1 VTKSLKPFLVA
12 GILVALGL
20 AVFASPFASNSPDG
34 LTRVAEYKGFSG
46 AADRHA
52 FDSGPVA
59 GYELD
64 AVEDERWSKGLSGLI
79 GVVLTFTLGFV
90 LFAALRA
97 ARARSGTNPPPG
109 G

>member
-12 GILVALGL
+12 GILLTLGL
-20 AVFASPFASNSPDG
+20 AVFASPFASDRPDG
-34 LTRVAEYKGFSG
+34 LNRVAEDKGFSG

-59 GYELD
+59 GYELE

-79 GVVLTFTLGFV
+79 GVALTFTLGFI

-97 ARARSGTNPPPG
+97 ARARRTNPPPG

>member
-1 VTKSLKPFLVA
+1 VTKSFKPFLVA

-20 AVFASPFASNSPDG
+20 AVFASPFASTSPDG
-34 LTRVAEYKGFSG
+34 LNRVAEDQGFSG

-79 GVVLTFTLGFV
+79 GVALTFTLGFV

-97 ARARSGTNPPPG
+97 ARARRTNPPPG

>member
-1 VTKSLKPFLVA
+1 MTKSIKPFLVA
-12 GILVALGL
+12 GILLTLGL
-20 AVFASPFASNSPDG
+20 AVFASPLASTSPDG
-34 LTRVAEYKGFSG
+34 LNRVAEDKGFSG

-64 AVEDERWSKGLSGLI
+64 AVEDDRWSKGLSGLI
-79 GVVLTFTLGFV
+79 GVALTFTLGFV
-90 LFAALRA
+90 FFAALRV
-97 ARARSGTNPPPG
+97 ARTRRTNPPPG